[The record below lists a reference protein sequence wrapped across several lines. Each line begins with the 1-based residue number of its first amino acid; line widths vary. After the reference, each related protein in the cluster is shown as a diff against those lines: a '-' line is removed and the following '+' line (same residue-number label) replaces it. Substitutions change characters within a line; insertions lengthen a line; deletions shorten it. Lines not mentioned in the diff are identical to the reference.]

1 MYTRDANAQSK
12 NVTSAAAPSSRRRA
26 LPGDVTSPPLHRG
39 PLHRWHAG
47 RRRRRP
53 GGVLLEVHVLVLVH
67 AAEHVPRGLEPPP
80 PAASSRA
87 LRSAPLTCR
96 NAPAARDHGLGCI
109 APADIVGVGVDEG
122 KGGGIVES

>member
-1 MYTRDANAQSK
+1 MTPTRNAIK
-12 NVTSAAAPSSRRRA
+12 ERDERRGAVVAAAGAARRRDEPAAAPGA
-26 LPGDVTSPPLHRG
+26 
-39 PLHRWHAG
+39 AA
-47 RRRRRP
+47 
-53 GGVLLEVHVLVLVH
+53 GVLLEVHVLVLVH

-109 APADIVGVGVDEG
+109 APADIVGVGVSEG
-122 KGGGIVES
+122 KGGGS